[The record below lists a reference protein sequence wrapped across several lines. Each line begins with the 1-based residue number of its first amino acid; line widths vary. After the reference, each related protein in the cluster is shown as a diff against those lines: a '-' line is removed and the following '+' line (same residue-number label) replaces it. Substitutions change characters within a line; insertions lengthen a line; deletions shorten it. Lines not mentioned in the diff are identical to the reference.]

1 MQVSK
6 EVTSIPRLHQLAKQ
20 RLARFYPV
28 KLIYQ
33 QLPSNPPPSFF
44 SAEIVVLSTDMRALF
59 WSLTVPDSPKNR
71 FMMPSMQQAILDNF
85 QPTYGS
91 MAVAAA
97 KELSYEAV
105 AALTEADHGRL
116 VLLKKAAEVLVLLFD
131 DVQLA
136 FRWFQMLI
144 LALGLYYM
152 SPGSSLLSNLSDR
165 KSNFV
170 TGLRDRIGEDTH
182 GNIVVNVAEKDST
195 LQDYQHYYKVF
206 SVASLKNGQL
216 VEREFVI
223 PYKTEVRHR

>member
-1 MQVSK
+1 M
-6 EVTSIPRLHQLAKQ
+6 
-20 RLARFYPV
+20 
-28 KLIYQ
+28 YQ
-33 QLPSNPPPSFF
+33 QLPSNPPASFF

-71 FMMPSMQQAILDNF
+71 FMMPYMQQAVLDNF

-91 MAVAAA
+91 MAAAAA
-97 KELSYEAV
+97 KELKYEAV
-105 AALTEADHGRL
+105 AALAEADHGRL
-116 VLLKKAAEVLVLLFD
+116 IILKKAAEVLVLLFD

-144 LALGLYYM
+144 LALGLYYL
-152 SPGSSLLSNLSDR
+152 SPGSSLLSNLTDR

-170 TGLRDRIGEDTH
+170 TGLRDRIGENNQ

-195 LQDYQHYYKVF
+195 LQNYLHYYKVF
-206 SVASLKNGQL
+206 SVASLRNGQL

-223 PYKTEVRHR
+223 PYRTDVRRM